1 MRQILLLSIFLNIFS
16 LSQAQTVG
24 TVSGEVRDNSGA
36 LIPGVNIRIKE
47 VPNLGTSTSMDGQ
60 YRLTNVSTG
69 SYTLEASF
77 IGFSSET
84 KSFIINS
91 NDQITINFI
100 LSENDVLL
108 EGATVTAQR
117 REEDIQKVP
126 ISVTSYDKKFIS
138 EFNIREIDALSE
150 FVPGLQVQLQSP
162 NNPGF
167 VIRGI
172 TSDNGD
178 SRIEPRVSVFQ
189 DGVSISKS
197 RGSVIEVFDMERV
210 EVLKGP
216 QGTLFGRG
224 AQIGA
229 VHFVQNKAQR
239 DLAGELTLG
248 YGNYNQ
254 QLASG
259 FVNTP
264 ISDKLFFRLA
274 GQYNKRDGFIE
285 NISGGNLNG
294 KETGAFRASLRWLPT
309 QKTIVDLIYNYQKDN
324 YPGTAFISG
333 TVAPI
338 GREPNPFA
346 TTNLESGEDLGIKRN
361 VWGTTLLVDQLLTNN
376 FTLNSITAFRQFD
389 SDEAFDADGSEL
401 PVLSFSEIAFGR
413 QFSQEL
419 RFTYDNKRNFTGFFG
434 GSYFHEN
441 GYQRV
446 PFVTNENSFVALVS
460 PVLNAATGGAFPILP
475 TFNPDGTPFLAAG
488 ALLGIPFKERHTE
501 SNQNYGQVNAYEAFA
516 DGTYTLNK
524 LAITLGLRAT
534 HERVNNGYEAFYDGS
549 PSVVSLA
556 LGNPFGAAPNL
567 IFRPTDGRVRGKGS
581 FTSLVGRGVLA
592 YTINDNLNTYANISR
607 GRRPN
612 VIQVNP
618 DGVEELNAEIVWS
631 YELGLKGLY
640 KKFSY
645 DLAAY
650 FYDYS
655 NFQVTVVDNQA
666 GTIQAFTRDAGNAN
680 AVGFETSFRYAFNR
694 NLSIFGNYSFIDAK
708 FNDTDKDGNQQE
720 LAGNR
725 FRLTPK
731 HSFSLGIFG
740 DFPLTKGGIFIRP
753 SYTYKSL
760 VFFEEENQEGI
771 SQDGYGLLNMRTG
784 YYTQN
789 RKWELAIYGSNSL
802 NEEYLVDAGNTGL
815 LFGTPTFIAGPPT
828 LFGFQITGRF

>member
-534 HERVNNGYEAFYDGS
+534 HEQVNNGYEAFYDGS

-789 RKWELAIYGSNSL
+789 RKWELAIYGSNLL